1 MFNST
6 TCMDCP
12 RPMLV
17 VLEPIDDVD
26 LDAFVRRFDH
36 TDDHMLG
43 FAAFYLP
50 EVGAAEYHY
59 CHYLL
64 SHYVH

>member
-6 TCMDCP
+6 TCMGCL
-12 RPMLV
+12 RPMFV

-26 LDAFVRRFDH
+26 LDAFVRRY
-36 TDDHMLG
+36 DHMLA
-43 FAAFYLP
+43 FAAFYLL

-59 CHYLL
+59 YHHLL
-64 SHYVH
+64 SHYLH